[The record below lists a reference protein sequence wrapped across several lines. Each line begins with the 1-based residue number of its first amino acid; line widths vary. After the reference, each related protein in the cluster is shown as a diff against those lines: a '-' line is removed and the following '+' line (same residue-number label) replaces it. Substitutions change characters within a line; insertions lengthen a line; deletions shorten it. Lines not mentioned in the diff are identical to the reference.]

1 MQTFCF
7 GAQSFGACLEG
18 RVLCLNGRRVHL
30 GVSRGAGDFRVPFGG
45 MPDREERDA
54 QRGERCTERR
64 EQMELTKKAKRSD
77 AGGKEDRMEVTN
89 KGLTE
94 RVRNEEEGIRIK

>member
-1 MQTFCF
+1 
-7 GAQSFGACLEG
+7 
-18 RVLCLNGRRVHL
+18 
-30 GVSRGAGDFRVPFGG
+30 
-45 MPDREERDA
+45 
-54 QRGERCTERR
+54 
-64 EQMELTKKAKRSD
+64 MELTKKAKRND